1 MVMSHNLLEQKVFP
15 YLQHKEPIF
24 FILIDN
30 LRLDQWKLIS
40 PYINKYLKQE
50 EEDLFCSILPTTTQ
64 YSRNAIFSGLMPSD
78 IEKKFPDKWFND
90 DDDGG
95 KNRFESDFLEGLLK
109 RKLSKHIK
117 WSYHKVFNMDFSKHV
132 N

>member
-1 MVMSHNLLEQKVFP
+1 
-15 YLQHKEPIF
+15 
-24 FILIDN
+24 
-30 LRLDQWKLIS
+30 
-40 PYINKYLKQE
+40 
-50 EEDLFCSILPTTTQ
+50 
-64 YSRNAIFSGLMPSD
+64 MPSD

-132 N
+132 NSKLQQLMSNDLNVIVYNFEIRNYNNFRQERFLQSEKILVAGIFLYQKQSKTNN